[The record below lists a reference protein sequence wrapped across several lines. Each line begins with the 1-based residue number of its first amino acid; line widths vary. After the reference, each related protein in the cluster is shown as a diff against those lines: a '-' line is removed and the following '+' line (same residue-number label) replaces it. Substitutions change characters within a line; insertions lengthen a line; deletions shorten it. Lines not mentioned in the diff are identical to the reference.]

1 MLWNENGEAMINYS
15 DGTSREWIVTNGIG
29 GYASSTSIGA
39 NTRAYH
45 GLLIASLSPPVERW
59 LLLSSL
65 DETVN
70 GIELANHQYPG
81 VVHPQGFRYLE
92 SFTAEPVPTYLYRV
106 NDVEVAKRIFMVQ
119 GENTSV
125 IRYHISGDAHIRIM
139 PLVTS
144 RCFHAVSGRPE
155 IRQEAMERGAL
166 LRSRCDL
173 HIVSDRARYV
183 RKEMW
188 YHNFEYEAERLRGL
202 GWREDL
208 LCPGWFEA
216 DVKNELDLTITASTG
231 LVEANGSMLEGEMK
245 RRRMI
250 TSMLPEEIRSLAIA
264 ADSFL
269 VRRGSGMSIIAG
281 YHWFDDWG
289 RDAMISL
296 PGLLLST
303 GRFDDARAVLRT
315 FSEHVRD
322 GLVPNDLG
330 ASSYNTVDA
339 SLLFIRA
346 VCEYFRFTSDLDLI
360 RALWPTLMSIIEC
373 YTGRTPVGYM
383 DSDCLIASS
392 EGATWMDARVDGRC
406 VTPRAGKCVEV
417 NALWYE
423 ALRLLE
429 AISEALN
436 LEWRWHG
443 LSERVRHSFKRFWNP
458 AGYLYDTIDP
468 YDGSIRPNQVI
479 AVAFSHGLLSLDRT
493 RAVLRCATEELLT
506 PYGLRTLSPRDPAYI
521 GRYEGSPRE
530 RDRAYHQGTVW
541 PWLIGPY
548 ITAYLRANR
557 CSKRSRMHALS
568 LLRPL
573 LEERRYGIGT
583 IAEVYDGDPPHRP
596 GGCISQAWSV
606 AEVIRA
612 FLEARNGIERRC

>member
-1 MLWNENGEAMINYS
+1 MIPYS
-15 DGTSREWIVTNGIG
+15 DGISREWIVTNGIG

-45 GLLIASLSPPVERW
+45 GLLIASLSPPVDRW

-81 VVHPQGFRYLE
+81 VVHPQGFRYLV

-106 NDVEVAKRIFMVQ
+106 NDVEVAKQIFMIQ
-119 GENTSV
+119 GENTTV
-125 IRYHISGDAHIRIM
+125 IRYHISGDSHIRIM

-155 IRQEAMERGAL
+155 MRQEAMERGTL

-173 HIVSDRARYV
+173 YLSSDRARYV
-183 RKEMW
+183 RNEMW
-188 YHNFEYEAERLRGL
+188 YHNFEYEAERARGL
-202 GWREDL
+202 GFVEDL

-216 DVKNELDLTITASTG
+216 DVENELDLSITASTG
-231 LVEANGSMLEGEMK
+231 MVEANDSMLECEIN

-250 TSMLPEEIRSLAIA
+250 ISMLPEEIRSLAIA

-289 RDAMISL
+289 RDAMIAL
-296 PGLLLST
+296 PGLLLCT

-315 FSEHVRD
+315 FSEHVCD

-330 ASSYNTVDA
+330 AGSYNTVDA
-339 SLLFIRA
+339 SLLFIRS
-346 VCEYFRFTSDLDLI
+346 VCEYFRFTSDLSFI
-360 RALWPTLMSIIEC
+360 RELWPVLINIIER
-373 YTGRTPVGYM
+373 YTTKTPVGHM
-383 DSDCLIASS
+383 DSDFLIASS
-392 EGATWMDARVDGRC
+392 AGATWMDARVDGRC

-423 ALRLLE
+423 ALRSLE
-429 AISEALN
+429 EISGATGM
-436 LEWRWHG
+436 EWRWEG
-443 LSERVRHSFKRFWNP
+443 LAERVRRSFGRFWNP
-458 AGYLYDTIDP
+458 AGYLYDTVDP
-468 YDGSIRPNQVI
+468 YDGSVRPNQVI
-479 AVAFSHGLLSLDRT
+479 AVAFSRGLLSLDRT
-493 RAVLRCATEELLT
+493 RMVVRNATEELLT

-521 GRYEGSPRE
+521 GRYEGNPRE

-557 CSKRSRMHALS
+557 YSKRSRMHAFS

-612 FLEARNGIERRC
+612 FLEAKNGIERRC

>member
-1 MLWNENGEAMINYS
+1 MIPYS
-15 DGTSREWIVTNGIG
+15 DGISREWIVTNGIG

-45 GLLIASLSPPVERW
+45 GLLIASLSPPVDRW

-81 VVHPQGFRYLE
+81 VVHPQGFRYLV
-92 SFTAEPVPTYLYRV
+92 SFTAEPLPTYLYRV
-106 NDVEVAKRIFMVQ
+106 NDVEIAKQIFMIH
-119 GENTSV
+119 GENTTV
-125 IRYHISGDAHIRIM
+125 VRYHISGDAHIRIM

-155 IRQEAMERGAL
+155 IRQEAMERGTL

-173 HIVSDRARYV
+173 HIISDRAGYV
-183 RKEMW
+183 RDEVW
-188 YHNFEYEAERLRGL
+188 YHNFEYEAERARGL

-216 DVKNELDLTITASTG
+216 DAKNELDLSITASTVM
-231 LVEANGSMLEGEMK
+231 VEPSGSMLETEME
-245 RRRMI
+245 RRRRI
-250 TSMLPEEIRSLAIA
+250 LSMLPEEIRSLAIA

-289 RDAMISL
+289 RDAMIAL

-330 ASSYNTVDA
+330 AGSYNTVDA

-346 VCEYFRFTSDLDLI
+346 VCEYFRLTSDLEFI
-360 RALWPTLMSIIEC
+360 RVIWPTLMSIIEC

-383 DSDCLIASS
+383 DSDCLISSS
-392 EGATWMDARVDGRC
+392 EGATWMDARVNGRC

-423 ALRLLE
+423 ALRSLE
-429 AISEALN
+429 AISKALN
-436 LEWRWHG
+436 LEWKWHG
-443 LSERVRHSFKRFWNP
+443 MAERVRRSFRQFWNN

-468 YDGSIRPNQVI
+468 CDGSIRPNQVI
-479 AVAFSHGLLSLDRT
+479 AVAFSNGLLSVERA
-493 RAVLRCATEELLT
+493 RAVLRCATEDLLT

-548 ITAYLRANR
+548 ITAYLRANMY
-557 CSKRSRMHALS
+557 SKRSRMHALS

-573 LEERRYGIGT
+573 LEERRYGMGT

>member
-1 MLWNENGEAMINYS
+1 MIPYS
-15 DGTSREWIVTNGIG
+15 EGVSREWIVTNGIG

-45 GLLIASLSPPVERW
+45 GLLIASLSPPVDRW

-81 VVHPQGFRYLE
+81 VVHPRGFMYLE
-92 SFTAEPVPTYLYRV
+92 SFTAEPVPTYLYRA
-106 NDVEVAKRIFMVQ
+106 NGIEVVKQIFMVH
-119 GENTSV
+119 GENTTV
-125 IRYHISGDAHIRIM
+125 VKYHISGDSHIRIM

-144 RCFHAVSGRPE
+144 RCFHAVSERPE
-155 IRQEAMERGAL
+155 IQQEVMERGTL

-173 HIVSDRARYV
+173 YLISDHARYV
-183 RKEMW
+183 RNEVW
-188 YHNFEYEAERLRGL
+188 YYNFEYEIERARGL
-202 GWREDL
+202 GWTEDL

-216 DVKNELDLTITASTG
+216 DVKNELDLCITASTRMVDADDSV
-231 LVEANGSMLEGEMK
+231 LKDELK
-245 RRRMI
+245 RRSKLLS
-250 TSMLPEEIRSLAIA
+250 TLPEEMRSLAIA

-289 RDAMISL
+289 RDAMIAL
-296 PGLLLST
+296 PGLLLCT

-315 FSEHVRD
+315 FSEQMED
-322 GLVPNDLG
+322 GLIPNDLG
-330 ASSYNTVDA
+330 AGSYNTVDA

-346 VCEYFRFTSDLDLI
+346 VCEYHRFSSDSSFI
-360 RALWPTLMSIIEC
+360 RELWPTLMGIIEC
-373 YTGRTPVGYM
+373 YTTMTPVGYM
-383 DSDCLIASS
+383 DSDCLISSS

-423 ALRLLE
+423 ALRSLE
-429 AISEALN
+429 ELSEAAG

-443 LSERVRHSFKRFWNP
+443 LAERVRRSFRRFWNP

-468 YDGSIRPNQVI
+468 YDGSVRPNQVV
-479 AVAFSHGLLSLDRT
+479 AVAFSHGLLSLERT
-493 RAVLRCATEELLT
+493 RAVVRNATEELLT
-506 PYGLRTLSPRDPAYI
+506 PYGLRTLSPRDPAYM

-530 RDRAYHQGTVW
+530 RDLAYHQGTVW

-548 ITAYLRANR
+548 ITAYLRASR
-557 CSKRSRMHALS
+557 YSKRSRMHAIS

-612 FLEARNGIERRC
+612 FLEARNGI

>member
-1 MLWNENGEAMINYS
+1 MISYS
-15 DGTSREWIVTNGIG
+15 DGISREWIVTNGIG

-45 GLLIASLSPPVERW
+45 GLLIASLSPPVDRW

-92 SFTAEPVPTYLYRV
+92 SFTADPLPTYLYRV
-106 NDVEVAKRIFMVQ
+106 NGVEVTKQIFMIH
-119 GENTSV
+119 GENTTV
-125 IRYHISGDAHIRIM
+125 VKYHISGDSHIRIM

-155 IRQEAMERGAL
+155 IRQEVKDSGTL

-173 HIVSDRARYV
+173 YLSSDRARYV
-183 RKEMW
+183 RNEIW
-188 YHNFEYEAERLRGL
+188 YHNFEYEVERARGL
-202 GWREDL
+202 GWVEDL

-216 DVKNELDLTITASTG
+216 DVKSELDLSIIASTEM
-231 LVEANGSMLEGEMK
+231 VEAGGSMLENEMK
-245 RRRMI
+245 RRSRI
-250 TSMLPEEIRSLAIA
+250 RSMLPDEIGSLALA

-269 VRRGSGMSIIAG
+269 VSRGSGMSIIAG

-289 RDAMISL
+289 RDAMIAL
-296 PGLLLST
+296 PGLLLCT

-315 FSEHVRD
+315 FSEHVRH
-322 GLVPNDLG
+322 GLIPNDLG
-330 ASSYNTVDA
+330 AGSYNTVDA

-346 VCEYFRFTSDLDLI
+346 VCEYYRFTSDLSFI
-360 RALWPTLMSIIEC
+360 TELWPTLMSIIDC
-373 YTGRTPVGYM
+373 YTTRTPVGYM
-383 DSDCLIASS
+383 DSDSLISSS
-392 EGATWMDARVDGRC
+392 EGTTWMDARVDGRC

-423 ALRLLE
+423 ALRSLE
-429 AISEALN
+429 ELSESAG
-436 LEWRWHG
+436 LEWMWHG
-443 LSERVRHSFKRFWNP
+443 LAERVRRSFRRFWNP

-468 YDGSIRPNQVI
+468 YDGSVRPNQVI
-479 AVAFSHGLLSLDRT
+479 AVAFSCGLLSLERA
-493 RAVLRCATEELLT
+493 RAVVRSATEELLT

-548 ITAYLRANR
+548 ITAYLRTSR
-557 CSKRSRMHALS
+557 YTKRSRMHALS

-612 FLEARNGIERRC
+612 FLEAKNGIERRC

>member
-1 MLWNENGEAMINYS
+1 MIPYS
-15 DGTSREWIVTNGIG
+15 DGISREWIVTNGIG

-45 GLLIASLSPPVERW
+45 GLLIASLSPPVDRW

-81 VVHPQGFRYLE
+81 VVHPQGFRYLI
-92 SFTAEPVPTYLYRV
+92 SFKAEPVPTYLYRV
-106 NDVEVAKRIFMVQ
+106 NDVEVAKQIFMIQ
-119 GENTSV
+119 GENTTV
-125 IRYHISGDAHIRIM
+125 IRYHISGDSHIRIM

-155 IRQEAMERGAL
+155 MRQEAMERGTL

-173 HIVSDRARYV
+173 YLSSDRARYV
-183 RKEMW
+183 RDEMW
-188 YHNFEYEAERLRGL
+188 YHNFEYEAERARGL
-202 GWREDL
+202 GFVEDL

-216 DVKNELDLTITASTG
+216 DVENELDLSITASTG
-231 LVEANGSMLEGEMK
+231 MVEANDSMLECEIN

-250 TSMLPEEIRSLAIA
+250 ISLLPEEIRSLAIA

-289 RDAMISL
+289 RDAMIAL
-296 PGLLLST
+296 PGLLLCT

-330 ASSYNTVDA
+330 AGSYNTVDA

-346 VCEYFRFTSDLDLI
+346 VCEYFRFTSDQSFI
-360 RALWPTLMSIIEC
+360 RELWPVLMNIIEC
-373 YTGRTPVGYM
+373 YTTKTPVGHM
-383 DSDCLIASS
+383 DSDFLIASS
-392 EGATWMDARVDGRC
+392 AGATWMDARVDGLC

-423 ALRLLE
+423 ALRSLE
-429 AISEALN
+429 EISGATGM
-436 LEWRWHG
+436 EWRWGG
-443 LSERVRHSFKRFWNP
+443 LAERVRRSFRRFWNP
-458 AGYLYDTIDP
+458 AGYLYDTVDP
-468 YDGSIRPNQVI
+468 YDGSVRPNQVI
-479 AVAFSHGLLSLDRT
+479 AVAFSRGLLSLDRT
-493 RAVLRCATEELLT
+493 RMVVRNATEELLT

-521 GRYEGSPRE
+521 GRYEGNPRE

-557 CSKRSRMHALS
+557 YSKRSRMHAIS

-573 LEERRYGIGT
+573 LEEQRYGMGT

-612 FLEARNGIERRC
+612 FLEAKNGIERRC

>member
-1 MLWNENGEAMINYS
+1 MIPYS
-15 DGTSREWIVTNGIG
+15 DGISREWIVTNGIG

-45 GLLIASLSPPVERW
+45 GLLIASLSPPVDRW

-70 GIELANHQYPG
+70 GIELASHQYPG

-106 NDVEVAKRIFMVQ
+106 NDVEVAKQIFMVH
-119 GENTSV
+119 GENTTV

-155 IRQEAMERGAL
+155 MRQEAMDRGTL
-166 LRSRCDL
+166 IRSRCDL
-173 HIVSDRARYV
+173 HIISDNARYA
-183 RKEMW
+183 RNEMW
-188 YHNFEYEAERLRGL
+188 YHNFEYEAERARGL

-216 DVKNELDLTITASTG
+216 DAKKDLDLTITASTSM
-231 LVEANGSMLEGEMK
+231 VEASDSMLESEMK

-250 TSMLPEEIRSLAIA
+250 HSMLPEETRSLAIA

-296 PGLLLST
+296 PGLLLCT

-330 ASSYNTVDA
+330 AGSYNTVDA

-346 VCEYFRFTSDLDLI
+346 VCEYFRFTSDLTFI

-373 YTGRTPVGYM
+373 YTGRTPMGYM
-383 DSDCLIASS
+383 DSDFLIASS

-423 ALRLLE
+423 ALRSLE
-429 AISEALN
+429 AISEATS
-436 LEWRWHG
+436 LEWRWQG
-443 LSERVRHSFKRFWNP
+443 MAERVRRSFRRFWNP
-458 AGYLYDTIDP
+458 TGYLYDTIDP
-468 YDGSIRPNQVI
+468 YDRSIRPNQVI
-479 AVAFSHGLLSLDRT
+479 AAAFSQGLLSLDRM
-493 RAVLRCATEELLT
+493 REIVRNATVELLT
-506 PYGLRTLSPRDPAYI
+506 PYGLRTLSTRDPAYI

-541 PWLIGPY
+541 PWLIGPH

-557 CSKRSRMHALS
+557 YSKSSRMNALS

-573 LEERRYGIGT
+573 LEERRYGMGT

-612 FLEARNGIERRC
+612 FHEAKNGISRRT

>member
-1 MLWNENGEAMINYS
+1 MIPYS
-15 DGTSREWIVTNGIG
+15 DGISREWIVTNGIG

-45 GLLIASLSPPVERW
+45 GLLIASLSPPVDRW

-81 VVHPQGFRYLE
+81 VVHPQGFRYLV
-92 SFTAEPVPTYLYRV
+92 SFTAEPLPTYLYRV
-106 NDVEVAKRIFMVQ
+106 NDVELTKQIFMIH
-119 GENTSV
+119 GENTTV
-125 IRYHISGDAHIRIM
+125 IKYHISGDSSIRIM

-144 RCFHAVSGRPE
+144 RSFHAVSGRPE
-155 IRQEAMERGAL
+155 IRQEAVERGVL

-173 HIVSDRARYV
+173 RIVSDRARYV
-183 RKEMW
+183 RDEMW
-188 YHNFEYEAERLRGL
+188 YHNFEYEAERARGL

-208 LCPGWFEA
+208 LRPGWFEA
-216 DVKNELDLTITASTG
+216 DVNGELDLSIAASM
-231 LVEANGSMLEGEMK
+231 VMVDANESAIENEME
-245 RRRMI
+245 RRRKVLS
-250 TSMLPEEIRSLAIA
+250 TLPEEIRSLAIA

-289 RDAMISL
+289 RDAMIAL
-296 PGLLLST
+296 PGLLLCT

-315 FSEHVRD
+315 FSEHVRH

-330 ASSYNTVDA
+330 AGSYNTVDA

-346 VCEYFRFTSDLDLI
+346 VCEYFRHTSDLTFI
-360 RALWPTLMSIIEC
+360 RELWPRLMSIIEC
-373 YTGRTPVGYM
+373 YTTRTPVGYM
-383 DSDCLIASS
+383 DSDLLISSS

-423 ALRLLE
+423 ALRSLE
-429 AISEALN
+429 ELSEATSM
-436 LEWRWHG
+436 EWRWHG
-443 LSERVRHSFKRFWNP
+443 LADRVRRSFRRFWNP

-468 YDGSIRPNQVI
+468 YDGSVRPNQVI
-479 AVAFSHGLLSLDRT
+479 AVAFSQGLLSLDRT
-493 RAVLRCATEELLT
+493 RAVVRNATEELLT
-506 PYGLRTLSPRDPAYI
+506 PYGLRTLSPGDPAYI

-548 ITAYLRANR
+548 ITAYLKACR

-596 GGCISQAWSV
+596 NGCISQAWSV

-612 FLEARNGIERRC
+612 FLEARTGIEGRC

>member
-1 MLWNENGEAMINYS
+1 MIPYT
-15 DGTSREWIVTNGIG
+15 DGVSREWIVTNGLG

-45 GLLIASLSPPVERW
+45 GLLIASLDPPVDRW

-81 VVHPQGFRYLE
+81 VVHPQGFRHLV

-106 NDVEVAKRIFMVQ
+106 NDVDVTKQVFMVH
-119 GENTSV
+119 GENTTV
-125 IRYHISGDAHIRIM
+125 VRYRISGDAHIRIM

-155 IRQEAMERGAL
+155 IKQEASERGTL
-166 LRSRCDL
+166 LRSRCGL
-173 HIVSDRARYV
+173 HLFSDRARYV
-183 RKEMW
+183 RNEVW
-188 YHNFEYEAERLRGL
+188 YRNFEYEVERARGL
-202 GWREDL
+202 GWTEDL

-216 DVKNELDLTITASTG
+216 DAKKELDLRITASTG
-231 LVEANGSMLEGEMK
+231 MVGADDSMLEAELK
-245 RRRMI
+245 RRI
-250 TSMLPEEIRSLAIA
+250 GLLSTLPGELRSLAIA

-289 RDAMISL
+289 RDAMIAL
-296 PGLLLST
+296 PGLLLCT

-315 FSEHVRD
+315 FSEQTRN

-330 ASSYNTVDA
+330 AGSYNTVDA

-346 VCEYFRFTSDLDLI
+346 VCEYHRFTSDSSFI
-360 RALWPTLMSIIEC
+360 RELWPVLLEIIEC
-373 YTGRTPVGYM
+373 YTGRTSVGYM
-383 DSDCLIASS
+383 DSDNLISS
-392 EGATWMDARVDGRC
+392 TEGATWMDARVDVRC

-423 ALRLLE
+423 ALRSLE
-429 AISEALN
+429 ELSEDMS

-443 LSERVRHSFKRFWNP
+443 LAERVRRSFRRFWNP

-468 YDGSIRPNQVI
+468 HDGSVRPNQVI
-479 AVAFSHGLLSLDRT
+479 AVAFSRGLLSLERT
-493 RAVLRCATEELLT
+493 RMVVRNATEELLT
-506 PYGLRTLSPRDPAYI
+506 PYGLRTLSPTDPSYR

-530 RDRAYHQGTVW
+530 RDSAYHQGTVW

-557 CSKRSRMHALS
+557 YSRRSRMHAIS
-568 LLRPL
+568 LLKPL
-573 LEERRYGIGT
+573 LEERRYGMGT

-612 FLEARNGIERRC
+612 FLEARNRDGTER

>member
-1 MLWNENGEAMINYS
+1 MIPYS
-15 DGTSREWIVTNGIG
+15 DGISREWIVTNGIG

-45 GLLIASLSPPVERW
+45 GLLIASLSPPVDRW

-81 VVHPQGFRYLE
+81 VVHPQGFRYLV
-92 SFTAEPVPTYLYRV
+92 SFTAEPLPTYLYRV
-106 NDVEVAKRIFMVQ
+106 NDVELTKQIFMIH
-119 GENTSV
+119 GENTTV
-125 IRYHISGDAHIRIM
+125 IRYHISGDSSIRIM

-144 RCFHAVSGRPE
+144 RSFHAVSGRPE
-155 IRQEAMERGAL
+155 IRQEAVGRGVL

-173 HIVSDRARYV
+173 RIVSDRARYV
-183 RKEMW
+183 RDEMW
-188 YHNFEYEAERLRGL
+188 YHNFEYEAERARGL

-216 DVKNELDLTITASTG
+216 DVNGELDLSITASTG
-231 LVEANGSMLEGEMK
+231 MVDANESAIENEME
-245 RRRMI
+245 RRRKVLS
-250 TSMLPEEIRSLAIA
+250 TLPEEIRSLAIA

-296 PGLLLST
+296 PGLLLCT

-315 FSEHVRD
+315 FSEHVSH

-346 VCEYFRFTSDLDLI
+346 VCEYFRHTSDLTFI
-360 RALWPTLMSIIEC
+360 RELWPRLMSIIEC
-373 YTGRTPVGYM
+373 YTTRTPVGYM
-383 DSDCLIASS
+383 DSDLLISSS

-423 ALRLLE
+423 ALRSLE
-429 AISEALN
+429 ELSEATSM
-436 LEWRWHG
+436 EWRWHG
-443 LSERVRHSFKRFWNP
+443 LADRVRRSFRRFWNP

-468 YDGSIRPNQVI
+468 YDGSVRPNQVI
-479 AVAFSHGLLSLDRT
+479 AVAFSQGLLSLDRM
-493 RAVLRCATEELLT
+493 RAVVRNATEELLT
-506 PYGLRTLSPRDPAYI
+506 PYGLRTLSPGDPAYI

-548 ITAYLRANR
+548 ITAYLKACRY
-557 CSKRSRMHALS
+557 SKRSRMHALS

-596 GGCISQAWSV
+596 NGCISQAWSV

-612 FLEARNGIERRC
+612 FLEARTGIERRC